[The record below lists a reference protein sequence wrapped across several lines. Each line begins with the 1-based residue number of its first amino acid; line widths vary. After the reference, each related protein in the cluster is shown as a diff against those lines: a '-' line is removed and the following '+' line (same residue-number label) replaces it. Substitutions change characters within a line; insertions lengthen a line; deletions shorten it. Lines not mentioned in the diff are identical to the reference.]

1 MVMVMV
7 SYLVM
12 VMVARVVIVLA
23 LLTVRR
29 ELISKRLKFETA
41 GLFLIYCNLLQLIKF
56 SSSAECCLPVLVPS
70 EFAICG
76 KNLTMNGK
84 VGGKSHLFTLPLS
97 ICQVVIEASENPCHE
112 VESFFTWDALRGI
125 NLDILILLVDGVLL
139 FLLLVLIE
147 SKALARLWYTQD
159 K

>member
-1 MVMVMV
+1 MAQSV
-7 SYLVM
+7 
-12 VMVARVVIVLA
+12 
-23 LLTVRR
+23 
-29 ELISKRLKFETA
+29 ELILKRFKFETMLNH
-41 GLFLIYCNLLQLIKF
+41 LFHAFLQLIKF
-56 SSSAECCLPVLVPS
+56 SSSAECCLPTLVPP

-84 VGGKSHLFTLPLS
+84 VGGKSYRFTLSLS

-147 SKALARLWYTQD
+147 SKALARLWYNKD

>member
-1 MVMVMV
+1 
-7 SYLVM
+7 
-12 VMVARVVIVLA
+12 
-23 LLTVRR
+23 
-29 ELISKRLKFETA
+29 
-41 GLFLIYCNLLQLIKF
+41 
-56 SSSAECCLPVLVPS
+56 
-70 EFAICG
+70 
-76 KNLTMNGK
+76 MNGK

-97 ICQVVIEASENPCHE
+97 TCQVVIEASENPCHE

-159 K
+159 QGGRTW

>member
-1 MVMVMV
+1 MAE
-7 SYLVM
+7 SL
-12 VMVARVVIVLA
+12 
-23 LLTVRR
+23 
-29 ELISKRLKFETA
+29 ELIFSIRLIKTILNNF
-41 GLFLIYCNLLQLIKF
+41 YRDLLQLIKF
-56 SSSAECCLPVLVPS
+56 SSSAECCLPALVPP

-76 KNLTMNGK
+76 KNLTLSGK
-84 VGGKSHLFTLPLS
+84 VGGKSYCFTLPLS
-97 ICQVVIEASENPCHE
+97 IHQVVIEASENPCHE